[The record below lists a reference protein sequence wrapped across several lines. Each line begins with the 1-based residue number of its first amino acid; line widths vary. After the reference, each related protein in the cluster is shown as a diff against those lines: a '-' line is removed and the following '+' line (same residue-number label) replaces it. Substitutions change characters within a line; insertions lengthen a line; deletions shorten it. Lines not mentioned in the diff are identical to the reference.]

1 MTDQCAYADEAI
13 EELLKRCMRLEDENK
28 ELKEQLTRALTLLEE
43 TRKETYE

>member
-1 MTDQCAYADEAI
+1 MTDQCEYAHEAI
-13 EELLKRCMRLEDENK
+13 EELLKRCMRLEEENK